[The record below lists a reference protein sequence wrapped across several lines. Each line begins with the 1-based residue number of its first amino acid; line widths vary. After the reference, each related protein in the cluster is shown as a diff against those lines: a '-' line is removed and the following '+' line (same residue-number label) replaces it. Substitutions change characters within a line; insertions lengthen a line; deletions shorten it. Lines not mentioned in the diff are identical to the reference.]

1 MHETPARPTAARWAG
16 RFVHDRRAPG
26 EATARAVGDNGGVST
41 LARPAPPVL
50 VYDGDCGICTKLSRF
65 ARRFVMPRHG
75 TVIASF
81 DLDLADYGLTAE
93 QCLEALQFVD
103 ARGRTHAAQDAVAR
117 LLLAAAPWWKP
128 FGALLLLPGV
138 HALAGAA
145 YRWVARNRYRL
156 PGATDA
162 CALPPAAIGS
172 PSVES
177 SAATGDPAR

>member
-1 MHETPARPTAARWAG
+1 VSENG
-16 RFVHDRRAPG
+16 RVR
-26 EATARAVGDNGGVST
+26 T

-50 VYDGDCGICTKLSRF
+50 VYDGDCGICTKLSHV
-65 ARRFVMPRHG
+65 ARRFVMPRGG

-81 DLDLADYGLTAE
+81 DLDLDAYGLTTEATG
-93 QCLEALQFVD
+93 EALQFVD

-117 LLLAAAPWWKP
+117 LLLAGAPWWRP

-156 PGATDA
+156 PGATEA
-162 CALPPAAIGS
+162 CALPSPAAESPSTGSPSAGS
-172 PSVES
+172 PSVGSPAAES
-177 SAATGDPAR
+177 PAITGDPAR